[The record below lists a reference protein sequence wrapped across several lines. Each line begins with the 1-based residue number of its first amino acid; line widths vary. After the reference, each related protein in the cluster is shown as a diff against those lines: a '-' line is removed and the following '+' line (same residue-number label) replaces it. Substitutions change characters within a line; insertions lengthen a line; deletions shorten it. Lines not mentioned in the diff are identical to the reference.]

1 MKWGLRFEYARK
13 ELQLKEAEQKAADP
27 ALWEERARGQEF
39 MKALGALRE
48 ELRPLREL
56 AVRLEEIEVLLEL
69 AGEDPAN
76 SGDALGEAA
85 AGLEES
91 ARLLDEL
98 ELATLLGGTHDA
110 NDAIVSIHPGAGG
123 LESQDWAEMLLRMY
137 TRWAE
142 QKGWQVELVDLL
154 RDDEAGIKSATLIVR
169 GNGVYGLFQAEKGVH
184 RLIRISPFDT
194 ARRRHTS
201 FASIDVIPEV
211 EEEEYL
217 IDPDDL
223 RVDTFRSSGAGGQH
237 VNKTDSAVRIT
248 HLPTGL
254 VVTCQSSR
262 SQHSNR
268 VQAMRILQARLAE
281 MQRQEQAAELSAL
294 RGSQKE
300 IAWGSQ
306 IRTYTFHPF
315 TLVKDHR
322 TGLENGQVEAVMD
335 GALDPFVEAFLRWQ
349 ARRRHQQGAGSPG
362 KGLA

>member
-248 HLPTGL
+248 HLKTGI
-254 VVTCQSSR
+254 VVQCQNER
-262 SQHSNR
+262 SQHMNKAL
-268 VQAMRILQARLAE
+268 AMKILTSRLYE
-281 MQRQEQAAELSAL
+281 YYEEEQKKEHAQYAMEK
-294 RGSQKE
+294 KE
-300 IAWGSQ
+300 ISWGNQ
-306 IRTYTFHPF
+306 IRSYVFQPYTM
-315 TLVKDHR
+315 VKDHR
-322 TGLENGQVEAVMD
+322 TEEQMGNIQAVMD
-335 GALDPFVEAFLRWQ
+335 GEIDSFIETYLKWNSEA
-349 ARRRHQQGAGSPG
+349 
-362 KGLA
+362 